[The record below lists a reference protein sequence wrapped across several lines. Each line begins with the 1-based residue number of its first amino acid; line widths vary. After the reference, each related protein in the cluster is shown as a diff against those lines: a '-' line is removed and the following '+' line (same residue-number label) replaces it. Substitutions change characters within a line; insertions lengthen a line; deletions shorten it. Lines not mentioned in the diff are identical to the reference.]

1 MRKAIRKLAL
11 HSESLCVLDGSR
23 LAGAAV
29 TLAQTCPASCVP
41 TCGNIP
47 GNAAQAIPPGT
58 RAACCV

>member
-29 TLAQTCPASCVP
+29 TQAQTCPASCVP

-47 GNAAQAIPPGT
+47 GDAAQAFLNT